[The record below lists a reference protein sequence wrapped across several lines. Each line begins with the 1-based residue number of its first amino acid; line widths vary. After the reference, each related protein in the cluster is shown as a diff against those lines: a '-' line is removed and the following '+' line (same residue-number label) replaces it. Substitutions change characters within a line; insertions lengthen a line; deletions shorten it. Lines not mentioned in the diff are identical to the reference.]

1 MRRRLGILATAALLG
16 AAQLQTGCVA
26 GVAAGGAATAGVLG
40 AQERSF
46 AQAASDT
53 KIRTQIN
60 DAWLRADERMYRLV
74 SLQVWN
80 GRVLVS
86 GVVPDEDMRVT
97 AVEKAWT
104 AKGVKEV
111 INEVRVGETGGAG
124 AFAGDAWITA
134 QLNTKLTFDKKVN
147 AVNYSIDTVHGVIYL
162 MGTAQDERELT
173 RVIDHARNVSRVERV
188 VSHVRVRGTGE
199 QRPARPAVPENAAQT
214 GA

>member
-1 MRRRLGILATAALLG
+1 MRARIGALATAALLA

-46 AQAASDT
+46 AQAASDA

-60 DAWLRADERMYRLV
+60 SAWLQADERMYRLV

-86 GVVPDEDMRVT
+86 GVVANEDMRVT
-97 AVEKAWT
+97 AIQKAWT
-104 AKGVKEV
+104 AAGVKEV

-124 AFAGDAWITA
+124 SFSGDAWITA
-134 QLNTKLTFDKKVN
+134 KLNSKLTFDREVN
-147 AVNYSIDTVHGVIYL
+147 SVNFSVDTVHDVVYL
-162 MGTAQDERELT
+162 IGTAQDRKELE
-173 RVIDHARNVSRVERV
+173 RVIDHARNVSGVERV
-188 VSHVRVRGTGE
+188 VSHVRVRGQGE
-199 QRPARPAVPENAAQT
+199 ERPARPAVDSDAAGT